1 MYYKQIFQQK
11 TLLCKKKD
19 MTQAANLSAALWLRG
34 RLRAEVRLSG
44 HQVLVDLA
52 VLHEVAMRAGVHDL
66 ALLHDD
72 DGGGALY
79 RGQSVGDDDASTA
92 GARSV

>member
-1 MYYKQIFQQK
+1 MF
-11 TLLCKKKD
+11 
-19 MTQAANLSAALWLRG
+19 
-34 RLRAEVRLSG
+34 G

-52 VLHEVAMRAGVHDL
+52 VLHEVAVRAGVHDL

-79 RGQSVGDDDASTA
+79 RGQSVGDDDASAA
-92 GARSV
+92 GARSVQRLLDYLHAKQTHTLCIILYK